1 MDLFKKGHV
10 KKKIFL
16 YLAIGTNLGILI
28 IFKYLGFF
36 TEIISQITGLFAF
49 NTQFSPLKLILPIG
63 ISFYTFQ
70 SIGYSLDV
78 YYGVRKSE
86 KHLGYFALFV
96 SFFPQILAG
105 PIGRSTELL
114 PQFHNPAVFSWTNI
128 GYGLQRFIWGLF
140 KKVVIADRLAVY
152 VNDIYGN
159 IADYQGSVLWLGTIL
174 YAFQLYADFSGY
186 TDMAIGIA
194 RFFGYKLSENFNF
207 PFISK
212 NVTEFWR
219 RWHIS
224 LSTWL
229 RDYLFVPLQFSKKKW
244 KKWATI
250 YALFLTFVIC
260 GLWHGAKFTFV
271 IFGVLQGLAL
281 AYEMFTRDQRQIWRK
296 KINSY
301 FYNFSS
307 WVLTFTFT
315 LVSFVFFRAEN
326 TADAFMLLQKQFTSF
341 YDMKALKNFII
352 AAEGSRF
359 IFSLILVCLFIVLD
373 KFFVNTIHQQN
384 KNQYTLN
391 ILSSVLIVIILL
403 FGTFGKVDFIYFQ
416 F

>member
-1 MDLFKKGHV
+1 
-10 KKKIFL
+10 
-16 YLAIGTNLGILI
+16 LAIGVNLGILV

-36 TEIISQITGLFAF
+36 TEIISQITGLFF
-49 NTQFSPLKLILPIG
+49 LNSQFLVLNLILPIG

-86 KHLGYFALFV
+86 KHFGYFALFV

-114 PQFHNPAVFSWTNI
+114 PQFHSPTIFCWKNV

-140 KKVVIADRLAVY
+140 KKVVIADRLGVY

-159 IADYQGSVLWLGTIL
+159 IPDYQGSVLWLGTIL

-212 NVTEFWR
+212 SVTEFWR

-224 LSTWL
+224 LSAWL

-281 AYEMFTRDQRQIWRK
+281 AYEMFTRDQREIWRK
-296 KINSY
+296 KINSHL
-301 FYNFSS
+301 YNFSS
-307 WVLTFTFT
+307 WVLTFSFT
-315 LVSFVFFRAEN
+315 LISFVFFRAEN

-341 YDMKALKNFII
+341 YDIKALQNFII
-352 AAEGSRF
+352 DAEGSRF
-359 IFSLILVCLFIVLD
+359 IFSLFLVCLFILLD

-391 ILSSVLIVIILL
+391 VLSSALIVIILL